1 MNDYVFR
8 RREQKYLLDER
19 QRQAIEDAMHENMEP
34 DKYARSAVR
43 NIYYDTKDRRLI
55 RRSLEKPAYK
65 EKLRLRGY
73 GVIKPEDEVFLEMKK
88 KYKGIVYKRRVSM
101 EEQQA
106 TAYMADPAARLDA
119 GQIGREIDYFKD
131 FYGTLQP
138 ALYLSY
144 DRQAWHSADNS
155 LRVTLDWNI
164 CYRRDN
170 LTLVSE
176 AGGVQLLEPGQS
188 LLEIKTAT
196 AMPLWLASLLS
207 EYKIRQTSFS
217 KYGTA
222 HMRLLK
228 EEKTE
233 SRGISYV

>member
-43 NIYYDTKDRRLI
+43 NIYYDTPDRRLV

-144 DRQAWHSADNS
+144 DRQAWRSTDNS

-164 CYRRDN
+164 CYRTDN

-176 AGGVQLLEPGQS
+176 PVGEQLLEPGQS